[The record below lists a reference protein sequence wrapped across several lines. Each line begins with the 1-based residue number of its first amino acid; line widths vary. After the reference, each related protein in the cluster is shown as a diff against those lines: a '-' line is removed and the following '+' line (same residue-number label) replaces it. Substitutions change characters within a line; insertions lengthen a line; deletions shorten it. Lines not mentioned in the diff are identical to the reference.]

1 MMKIVSWNV
10 NGLRSVSKK
19 GFGDWLKKENADI
32 VCLQE
37 IKVQKEQLTPELLKP
52 KGYYSFI
59 NSAQKKGYSGVLVYS
74 KVKPISVKNKLGI
87 KRFDNEGR
95 MLELKYKTFTLI
107 NLYLPH
113 GGRKKENLKYK
124 LDVYSKLLN
133 KLKRNNS
140 GRLVLI
146 GDFNIAHQEIDL
158 ERPKQNHNNIMF
170 TNEERKQISNII
182 DMGFVDT
189 FRKFN
194 NKGGNYT
201 WWPYMRN
208 ARQRNLGWRIDY
220 CFVSNN
226 LQSCLT
232 KALMLPKVNGSDHCP
247 IGIINK

>member
-1 MMKIVSWNV
+1 MKIISWNV

-19 GFGDWLKKENADI
+19 GFIEWFKKEKADI

-37 IKVQKEQLTPELLKP
+37 IKAQKEQLVPELLNP

-59 NSAQKKGYSGVLVYS
+59 NSAQKKGYSGALVYS
-74 KVKPISVKNKLGI
+74 KEKPISVKNKLGI
-87 KRFDNEGR
+87 SRFDNEGR

-107 NLYLPH
+107 NFYLPH

-124 LDVYSKLLN
+124 LDVYTELLK
-133 KLKRNNS
+133 KLKRNN
-140 GRLVLI
+140 RRKLIII

-158 ERPKQNHNNIMF
+158 ERPKQNNNNIMF
-170 TNEERKQISNII
+170 TSEERKQILKII

-194 NKGGNYT
+194 KKGGNYT

-220 CFVSNN
+220 CFISKN
-226 LQSCLT
+226 LSGKLT
-232 KALMLPKVNGSDHCP
+232 KAFILPKVAGSDHCP
-247 IGIINK
+247 VGINIK